1 MIRWMAEHKV
11 AANLL
16 MLILLFWGGMSTL
29 NIKQELFPAFE
40 LDLLVVAVT
49 YSGATPEEVEE
60 SIIVP
65 IESALEGI
73 EGIKKMTSTAREGAA
88 SIRIDLDEGSN
99 RKLIQDEVQS
109 EIDRI
114 SIFPDEAETPRI
126 TAPRIHSVL
135 LIVSYSK
142 TISIRTSES
151 SSLFVISTSFNIC
164 DLFCISQIS
173 F

>member
-40 LDLLVVAVT
+40 LDLLVVAVP

-88 SIRIDLDEGSN
+88 SIRIELDEGSN

-126 TAPRIHSVL
+126 TAPRIRREVL
-135 LIVSYSK
+135 NIVVYGEAPNRSLVEWAHVFGQQAER
-142 TISIRTSES
+142 IIPS
-151 SSLFVISTSFNIC
+151 SS
-164 DLFCISQIS
+164 
-173 F
+173 

>member
-40 LDLLVVAVT
+40 LDLLVVAVP

-65 IESALEGI
+65 IESEINSFFMPFTSILFNLNRI
-73 EGIKKMTSTAREGAA
+73 LKSHCPKKDVRV
-88 SIRIDLDEGSN
+88 I
-99 RKLIQDEVQS
+99 LI
-109 EIDRI
+109 
-114 SIFPDEAETPRI
+114 FLFTLY
-126 TAPRIHSVL
+126 HSY
-135 LIVSYSK
+135 LIY
-142 TISIRTSES
+142 ILQLIAYF
-151 SSLFVISTSFNIC
+151 LC
-164 DLFCISQIS
+164 L
-173 F
+173 